1 MFSSKLSTRLQ
12 TVTVVGMPRS
22 RNLLITTK
30 HFKTEQ
36 GMERFTQELRIRS
49 RGLNRAVVQS
59 EDTN

>member
-1 MFSSKLSTRLQ
+1 MQ
-12 TVTVVGMPRS
+12 TVTVVAMPRS

-36 GMERFTQELRIRS
+36 GMERFTQELRIRG